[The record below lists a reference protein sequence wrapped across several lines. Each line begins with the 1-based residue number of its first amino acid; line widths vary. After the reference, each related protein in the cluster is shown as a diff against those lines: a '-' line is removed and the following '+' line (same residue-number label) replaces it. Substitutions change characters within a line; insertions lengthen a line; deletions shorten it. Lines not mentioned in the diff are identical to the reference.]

1 MKIRQSQFLSMN
13 ELQEQYLKRSTKT
26 TEQVNSEGLSFEEI
40 WRKKTGETDTELR
53 FSKHAA
59 NRLADRNI
67 TLSDNQLNR
76 LTEGAKK
83 AGEKGIKETLVMVD
97 QLAFIVNVPNNTV
110 ITAMDQTQ
118 ANENIFTNIDGAVIM
133 QPDLTGGLDSR
144 MTDGIKELLFIR
156 SI

>member
-13 ELQEQYLKRSTKT
+13 ELQDQYLKKSTKT
-26 TEQVNSEGLSFEEI
+26 TEKVNPQGLSFEEI
-40 WRKKTGETDTELR
+40 WKKKTGETDTELR

-59 NRLADRNI
+59 NRLADRSIN
-67 TLSDNQLNR
+67 LSDNQLNR

-133 QPDLTGGLDSR
+133 
-144 MTDGIKELLFIR
+144 
-156 SI
+156 